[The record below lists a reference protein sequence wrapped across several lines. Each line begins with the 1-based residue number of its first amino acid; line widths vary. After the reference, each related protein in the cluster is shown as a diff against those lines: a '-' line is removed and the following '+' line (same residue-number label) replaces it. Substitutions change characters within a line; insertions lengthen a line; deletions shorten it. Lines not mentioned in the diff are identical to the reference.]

1 MNFIRIYFLIGL
13 ASFLSVHH
21 LQGQGHLSDPTT
33 IKLVS
38 LQNGNDSVRIEWIL
52 SNNTKV
58 VRYIIYSRDHYDLNA
73 WDSISTSVGA
83 ANNSYTFKY
92 SPASKDSVS
101 FRMRSVDSA
110 NIKYA
115 LGNIHTSN
123 YLKLSPDTCNYTF
136 HLKWSGYKGWGD
148 SILKYQVIIKEGSL
162 PERVFYT
169 EHIPGNDSIDY
180 PFPISDS
187 LYCFVVKAIKNDGLM
202 SYSNQDT
209 IFLHI
214 PKIPL
219 FINADY
225 ASINTSGTIDLSF
238 SLDPSTELKTY
249 ALMRAESETGPFSL
263 IHSFSA
269 TKPASIRFTDSQAD
283 PLVHHYYKLV
293 AQNSCN
299 SSMKESNLAG
309 NIVPQASET
318 GNEVLLNWNKYRW
331 WTGGAGADSLMRSNP
346 AGGWEFVASISPSD
360 STYTDSLDLLAYHNY
375 MDKICYYVKASQG
388 SLNPSGTK
396 SFSLSNVVCVDVPS
410 VIKIP
415 NAFTPNGDL
424 KNDEFTISFE
434 FIPSEYLLKVFD
446 RNGNILFQT
455 SDPSHS
461 WDGTDAKGRKVI
473 QGTYVYYIRYTIQGH
488 PARELRGTI
497 SVLYP

>member
-1 MNFIRIYFLIGL
+1 MKFIRIYFLIGL
-13 ASFLSVHH
+13 ATFFSVCH
-21 LQGQGHLSDPTT
+21 LQAQGQLSDPTT

-58 VRYIIYSRDHYDLNA
+58 VKYIIYRRDPYDLNA
-73 WDSISTSVGA
+73 WDSIFTSVGA
-83 ANNSYTFKY
+83 SNNSYTFKY
-92 SPASKDSVS
+92 SLATKGPVS

-110 NIKYA
+110 NIKYT
-115 LGNIHTSN
+115 LGNIHTLN
-123 YLKLSPDTCNYTF
+123 YLKLTTDTCNYTF
-136 HLKWSGYKGWGD
+136 HLNWSGYMGWGD
-148 SILKYQVIIKEGSL
+148 SLLKYQVITKEGSL
-162 PERVFYT
+162 PERIYA

-180 PFPISDS
+180 PLASSDS
-187 LYCFVVKAIKNDGLM
+187 IYYFVIKAIKNDSLM

-209 IFLHI
+209 IYLHI
-214 PKIPL
+214 PKIPS
-219 FINADY
+219 FINAEY
-225 ASINTSGTIDLSF
+225 VSINASGTIDLSF
-238 SLDPSTELKTY
+238 ILDSTTELKSY
-249 ALMRAESETGPFSL
+249 ALMRAESETGPFTV

-269 TKPASIRFTDSQAD
+269 TKPVSISFTDSQAD
-283 PLVHHYYKLV
+283 PLVHYYYKLI

-299 SSMKESNLAG
+299 NAMKESTHAG
-309 NIVPQASET
+309 NIVLHASVT
-318 GNEVLLNWNKYRW
+318 GNEAILNWNKYRW
-331 WTGGAGADSLMRSNP
+331 WTGGARADSLMRSNP
-346 AGGWEFVASISPSD
+346 AGGWEFVASIAASD
-360 STYTDSLDLLAYHNY
+360 STYTDSLDLLASHNY
-375 MDKICYYVKASQG
+375 KDKICYYVKASQG
-388 SLNPSGTK
+388 SLNSSGTK
-396 SFSLSNVVCVDVPS
+396 AVSLSNVVCVDVPP

-455 SDPSHS
+455 SDPSHF
-461 WDGTDAKGRKVI
+461 WDGNDTRGHKVI

-488 PARELRGTI
+488 PSRELRGTI